1 MNSIKLAILPIVLLF
16 TLGIYIFDSVDSVN
30 SVDSVDSVDSVNSVD
45 SVDKEEQKIDQKIAE
60 GASENNTAIVNNSS
74 ANSATLVPTRAP
86 AIKAKHKNKPEFA
99 KIRDVKEKKQTFFE
113 YMLPMIRQTNAA
125 VLTQRESILSIQQ
138 KFIDNKKIEPAD
150 QLLLDELLDTYH
162 VDVDNEV
169 TMAHITELLSR
180 CDIVPAGLIL
190 AQSANESAWGT
201 SRFAVKANN
210 FFGLWCFQRGC
221 GLTPTDRDDGASH
234 EVAKFE
240 TVSHGVNYYVK
251 TINTNNAYKN
261 LRKIRADLR
270 AENKTITGTVLAEGL
285 LRYSERGKAYVK
297 EIQSMIRY
305 NKLSRYNLDNRA

>member
-1 MNSIKLAILPIVLLF
+1 MGPELIMKWIKLAILPILLLL
-16 TLGIYIFDSVDSVN
+16 TLGIYVLDSVDSIN
-30 SVDSVDSVDSVNSVD
+30 SINSIDSINNE
-45 SVDKEEQKIDQKIAE
+45 EEQKIAE
-60 GASENNTAIVNNSS
+60 VASENDTAILNNSAS
-74 ANSATLVPTRAP
+74 SSTLVPAQAP
-86 AIKAKHKNKPEFA
+86 ALTSAINAGPKPEFA
-99 KIRDVKEKKQTFFE
+99 KIRDVKEKKKIFFE

-125 VLTQRESILSIQQ
+125 VLTQRESILTIQQ
-138 KFIDNKKIEPAD
+138 KFINNGKIEPAD
-150 QLLLDELLDTYH
+150 QLVLDELLDTYH
-162 VDVDNEV
+162 VDVEDEI

-210 FFGLWCFQRGC
+210 FFGLWCFRRGC
-221 GLTPTDRDDGASH
+221 GLTPTDRNDGASH